1 MKKKSVLLTDDVATV
16 IEAQHNESEF
26 MRHAIEKEVARKKK
40 GKTKLTIQIKFAN
53 CEPDYRHQLEITTY
67 ATGRLKEKIAPL
79 MDAVETLQEVILY
92 LDP

>member
-1 MKKKSVLLTDDVATV
+1 MKQKKVSITEDVATV
-16 IEAQHNESEF
+16 VEAQENESEF
-26 MRHAIEKEVARKKK
+26 MRHAIEKEVTKKQK
-40 GKTKLTIQIKFAN
+40 GKTELNIKIKFAGAGYY
-53 CEPDYRHQLEITTY
+53 DTIEIKTY